1 MKRYE
6 LSKLPKYLILCF
18 RRFTKNTFYLEKNPT
33 IVNFPVSNIDLREL
47 LSEENQKSN
56 PNTVYDLI
64 ANIVH
69 DGQPSK
75 GTYRVHILNKTR
87 GTWYEMQDLHVIDVL
102 PQMITLSE
110 SYIQIWEQRTNETVV
125 SQKNMETETTK

>member
-1 MKRYE
+1 M
-6 LSKLPKYLILCF
+6 
-18 RRFTKNTFYLEKNPT
+18 
-33 IVNFPVSNIDLREL
+33 DLREL
-47 LSEENQKSN
+47 LNAQGLASN

-69 DGQPSK
+69 DGEPNK
-75 GTYRVHILNKTR
+75 GTYRVQILQKGT

-110 SYIQIWEQRTNETVV
+110 AYIQVIEISFRTL
-125 SQKNMETETTK
+125 KL